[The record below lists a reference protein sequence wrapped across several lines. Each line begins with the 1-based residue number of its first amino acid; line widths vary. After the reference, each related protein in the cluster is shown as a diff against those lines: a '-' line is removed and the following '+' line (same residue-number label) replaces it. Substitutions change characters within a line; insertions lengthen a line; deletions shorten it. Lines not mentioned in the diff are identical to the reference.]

1 MDPRQTPTRNFLLVV
16 DIHKTNSLKARYVDV
31 ANAEVANES
40 GFIFRIELGARIGRS
55 WRFWGIKLGPLGYI
69 WGVRGAT
76 RGAWRARRPA
86 RREHVWASPVV
97 RPSPCARLSRRL
109 PLALVHRLSIWACG
123 GRHGSSLPPRPLS
136 DSTPPLVV
144 PPTVS
149 KMVSTT
155 KGLFLALLAT
165 VSSGAVVANAAA
177 CTGTSDLD
185 IPYSISSTRTGDGKS
200 TSFLGLVCGL
210 GCSDGQL
217 CEDVS
222 SVSVGGVSLGGGD
235 SSDDCGTVF
244 NVALQP
250 DGGCETFTFTTGQS
264 NVDLESVCPNGCHVR
279 FNFANGES
287 VVRTIGGGRVETT
300 PVASPPPVPV
310 VPDVT
315 VSPSAASPEL
325 SPSPMEPSP
334 GGTVTPS
341 ANNSPRPYG
350 SMRRRGRQMLQDY
363 RRL

>member
-1 MDPRQTPTRNFLLVV
+1 
-16 DIHKTNSLKARYVDV
+16 
-31 ANAEVANES
+31 
-40 GFIFRIELGARIGRS
+40 
-55 WRFWGIKLGPLGYI
+55 
-69 WGVRGAT
+69 
-76 RGAWRARRPA
+76 
-86 RREHVWASPVV
+86 
-97 RPSPCARLSRRL
+97 
-109 PLALVHRLSIWACG
+109 
-123 GRHGSSLPPRPLS
+123 
-136 DSTPPLVV
+136 
-144 PPTVS
+144 
-149 KMVSTT
+149 MVSTT
-155 KGLFLALLAT
+155 KLLFLALLAT

-177 CTGTSDLD
+177 CTGTSDMD

-210 GCSDGQL
+210 GCSDGEL
-217 CEDVS
+217 CEDLS

-244 NVALQP
+244 NVALQR

-264 NVDLESVCPNGCHVR
+264 NADLESVCPNGCHVR

-300 PVASPPPVPV
+300 PVASPPPVPD
-310 VPDVT
+310 VP

-325 SPSPMEPSP
+325 SPSPIVEPSP
-334 GGTVTPS
+334 GGGTVTPS
-341 ANNSPRPYG
+341 ANNTPRPYG